1 MLALLGLATIVVL
14 LAAIMTNRMSPL
26 VALIAVPIIAALA
39 GGFGLETSKFI
50 IAGIRSIAPTAGM
63 FVFAIIFFGVVTDAG
78 MMDPIIDRILRVV
91 GTRPARITMG
101 TTLLALLI
109 HLDGSGAVCFL
120 ITIPAM
126 LPLYDRLGMDKRI
139 LALCVSMAA
148 GVNFLPWTGP
158 MIRSAAALKVPVTD
172 IFNPLIAVQGI
183 GLLFIFTVAFLL
195 GKREERRLGLSSRPL
210 AAGQAR
216 SVGAMGAPEDAMPV
230 GPAPRVLTPEQIKI
244 RRPKL
249 FWINLVLTAVIMAVM
264 IEGAVDPVVMFMVGT
279 VLALMINY
287 PDVKMQ
293 KERVDAHAKAAL
305 MMASILLA
313 AGVFTGIMT
322 GTKMLTAM
330 AQSAVAFV
338 PPDMA
343 QHVPF
348 ALGIL
353 SMPLSLLFDP
363 DSYYFGMMPVIAE
376 VYKTLGGDPIQIAQ
390 ASVLG
395 QMTVGFPVSPLTPAT
410 FLVVGLCGI
419 GLGEHQKFSIPYLFA
434 ASVVMTVAAAILGV
448 IPF

>member
-14 LAAIMTNRMSPL
+14 LVAIMTNRMSPL

-91 GTRPARITMG
+91 GTKPARITVG

-172 IFNPLIAVQGI
+172 IFNPLIAVQGV

-195 GKREERRLGLSSRPL
+195 GKREERRLGLSSPHL
-210 AAGQAR
+210 EAGEAR
-216 SVGAMGAPEDAMPV
+216 SVGAMGAPEAAAPV
-230 GPAPRVLTPEQIKI
+230 GPAPRVLTPEQIRI
-244 RRPKL
+244 RRPKM
-249 FWINLVLTAVIMAVM
+249 FWVNLILTAVIMAVM

-293 KERVDAHAKAAL
+293 KDRVDAHAKAAL

-338 PPDMA
+338 PPEMA

-434 ASVVMTVAAAILGV
+434 ASVVMTIAAAVLGV